1 MRGFPRL
8 FCALGLLVG
17 SAGADEMCYVI
28 KVTPALVYVDAGAP
42 SGVEL
47 GDTYLVLR
55 PTGDEAEPHAQVGE
69 VRIIRVS
76 EAFSIAE
83 ILSVAEGEE
92 LAVLQRAIPERAWD
106 AMGAAAELE
115 ERELALWEEQ
125 LVAEAGSRFIYLL
138 GGGDLG
144 KGTVLLPGG
153 GAEVTGFDRAA
164 ELGAGI
170 RVGNHLGRKW
180 RLSLTYRVS
189 GRQLEVGDGDVTQA
203 SFEVDL
209 HYLWR
214 GRGATSPYLGLGA
227 GMHQL
232 TWDANEPLPDSATKP
247 GINAV
252 GGVGILLGEG
262 NWGLLFEVGYQWV
275 KDWNG
280 VIDASNTRAYVG
292 FGRNL

>member
-1 MRGFPRL
+1 ML
-8 FCALGLLVG
+8 CALGLLVG
-17 SAGADEMCYVI
+17 TAGAEEMSYVI
-28 KVTPALVYVDAGAP
+28 KVTPSLVYVDAGDRSAV
-42 SGVEL
+42 GR
-47 GDTYLVLR
+47 GDTYVVLR
-55 PTGDEAEPHAQVGE
+55 LTDDEAEPYARVGE
-69 VRIIRVS
+69 VRIIRVF

-83 ILSVAEGEE
+83 IVSVAEGEE
-92 LAVLQRAIPERAWD
+92 LAMLQRAVSEQAWAD
-106 AMGAAAELE
+106 MGMAAERE
-115 ERELALWEEQ
+115 ERELARWEEQ
-125 LVAEAGSRFIYLL
+125 LVEEAGSRFIYLL

-153 GAEVTGFDRAA
+153 GVQVTGFDRAA
-164 ELGAGI
+164 DVGVGV
-170 RVGNHLGRKW
+170 RVGNYLGRKW
-180 RLSLTYRVS
+180 RLSLTYRLS
-189 GRQLEVGDGDVTQA
+189 GHQLGVGEGGVTQA
-203 SFEVDL
+203 SGEVDL

-214 GRGATSPYLGLGA
+214 GRGATSPYVGLGA
-227 GMHQL
+227 GMHRL
-232 TWDANEPLPDSATKP
+232 TWDADEPVPDSATKP